1 MLYILP
7 ELLNGLHIVL
17 AFAIVLPS
25 AKVFTNLR
33 VDECDVNDIPI
44 SSFQP

>member
-1 MLYILP
+1 
-7 ELLNGLHIVL
+7 VL

-44 SSFQP
+44 SSFQSWTAQVNTTT